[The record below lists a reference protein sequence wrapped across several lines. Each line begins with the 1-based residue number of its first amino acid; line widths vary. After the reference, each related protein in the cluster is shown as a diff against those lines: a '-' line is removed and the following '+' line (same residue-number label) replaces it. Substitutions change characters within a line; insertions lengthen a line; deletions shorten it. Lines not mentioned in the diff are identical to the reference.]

1 MKDPVRCLKY
11 PGTLISN
18 VCPSPSA
25 IWVGIIDRLCTLY
38 EQLCKMAVVRT
49 QIVVL
54 GGEIF
59 RPLHHIP
66 VTAVN
71 TWASNSRKLVSKRP
85 LDSPLG
91 PWMMSVHVSTLS
103 GSLILD
109 ELVSSGYLTSSKVT
123 TYIAVRFFC
132 FRTGSGVIG
141 HLRFSLLPCFIK
153 KSCTRRIRDFFFLG
167 GRFPTGHVCDG
178 PYEGARAYG
187 APGGL

>member
-103 GSLILD
+103 GSLI
-109 ELVSSGYLTSSKVT
+109 
-123 TYIAVRFFC
+123 IAVRFFC

-187 APGGL
+187 APGGF